1 MISSLEIVKSLA
13 LPAFES
19 LELELELE
27 LELLELELELLE
39 LELESLLEAE
49 LPEPESFE
57 LVLPEL
63 ELLAVFCEPPLEL
76 PCEPPQALRG
86 MQASASASAS
96 PTATILARTSF
107 FMVTSLLN
115 ARSLSCRQGH
125 SPRLRLVQMSMTRTL
140 MEARPSPA
148 TKKIVSSLR
157 ER

>member
-1 MISSLEIVKSLA
+1 VISSLEIVKSLA
-13 LPAFES
+13 SPAFES

-86 MQASASASAS
+86 MQASASAS

-140 MEARPSPA
+140 METRPSSA

>member
-63 ELLAVFCEPPLEL
+63 EPLAVFCEPPLEL

-86 MQASASASAS
+86 MQASASAS

-140 MEARPSPA
+140 MEARPSSA

>member
-13 LPAFES
+13 SPAFES

-27 LELLELELELLE
+27 LQLLELELESLE

-86 MQASASASAS
+86 MQASASAS

-107 FMVTSLLN
+107 FMVTSLLD
-115 ARSLSCRQGH
+115 ARFYLAGKVTLLKSAPSRQ
-125 SPRLRLVQMSMTRTL
+125 T
-140 MEARPSPA
+140 
-148 TKKIVSSLR
+148 
-157 ER
+157 